1 MAAALVSLSFRGPIH
16 KPFHVVA
23 VLPGEV
29 KELAGREV
37 GGFFPEERLK
47 APANVGTLP
56 RFESI
61 TSSRV
66 PVVLHCLEHFLRIGR
81 IRPAL
86 AAKTLV
92 FGRRRREM
100 VVHKQPVGAALFPNP
115 GVPEI
120 HFCSLTVL

>member
-1 MAAALVSLSFRGPIH
+1 VATALVSLSFRGPIH
-16 KPFHVVA
+16 KPLHVVA
-23 VLPGEV
+23 VLPSEV
-29 KELAGREV
+29 KELAGRQI
-37 GGFFPEERLK
+37 GGFFSEERLK

-56 RFESI
+56 RFEPI
-61 TSSRV
+61 TPSRI
-66 PVVLHCLEHFLRIGR
+66 PVILHGLEHFLRNGR

-100 VVHKQPVGAALFPNP
+100 VVHEHPTGAALLPNP
-115 GVPEI
+115 GIPEI

>member
-1 MAAALVSLSFRGPIH
+1 MATALEALSFRGPIH

-23 VLPGEV
+23 VFPSEV
-29 KELAGREV
+29 NELAGRQIR
-37 GGFFPEERLK
+37 GFFSEERLK
-47 APANVGTLP
+47 APADVGTLP

-61 TSSRV
+61 TPSRV
-66 PVVLHCLEHFLRIGR
+66 PVILHGLEHFLRNGR
-81 IRPAL
+81 TRPAL

-100 VVHKQPVGAALFPNP
+100 VVHEHPTGAALLPNP
-115 GVPEI
+115 GIPEI

>member
-1 MAAALVSLSFRGPIH
+1 MAAALEALSFRGPIH

-23 VLPGEV
+23 VLPSEV
-29 KELAGREV
+29 KELAGRKI
-37 GGFFPEERLK
+37 GGFVSEERLK

-56 RFESI
+56 GFESVAP
-61 TSSRV
+61 SSI
-66 PVVLHCLEHFLRIGR
+66 PVILHGLEHFLRNGR

-92 FGRRRREM
+92 FGRRRRKM
-100 VVHKQPVGAALFPNP
+100 VVHEHPTGATLLPNP
-115 GVPEI
+115 GIPEI